1 MILIGAPKNFQFT
14 TTFNFYSNS
23 EAVETRHAL
32 HGVRWPTSNPKCL
45 NVDFGRA
52 KDMEKAIMSTLEDN
66 SRTLTTTDAPKET
79 SGGFGWSKA
88 DAFRIEVEQKSA
100 WVSLVK
106 ILGRLLCLVLN
117 YDCFWSGQGASS
129 P

>member
-1 MILIGAPKNFQFT
+1 MKRKSECHLTLNRIFITYNYFSRF
-14 TTFNFYSNS
+14 S

-45 NVDFGRA
+45 NVDFGRD
-52 KDMEKAIMSTLEDN
+52 KDMEKAIISTLEDA
-66 SRTLTTTDAPKET
+66 SRTLATTDAPKET

-100 WVSLVK
+100 WV
-106 ILGRLLCLVLN
+106 G
-117 YDCFWSGQGASS
+117 F
-129 P
+129 